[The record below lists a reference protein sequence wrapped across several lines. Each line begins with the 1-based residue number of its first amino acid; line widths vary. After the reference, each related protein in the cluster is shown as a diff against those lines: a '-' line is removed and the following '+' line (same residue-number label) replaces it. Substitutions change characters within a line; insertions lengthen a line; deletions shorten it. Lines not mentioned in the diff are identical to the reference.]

1 MALIMNV
8 DIAIKRGE
16 IMGKIRVGF
25 VTNSSSSSFVIARKN
40 DIKESDVVN
49 LIIDKLSD
57 DIKRELKDIE
67 KDRYIFDYLD
77 AELQIAIIR
86 KDYNEA
92 VKLIANKLCDIL
104 LDTYSEMD
112 LGDWKV
118 HSKEFGNED
127 GFYDCLIYDYG
138 YKLISDNFKVG

>member
-1 MALIMNV
+1 MNV
-8 DIAIKRGE
+8 DIVIKRGE
-16 IMGKIRVGF
+16 IMGKVRMGF

-49 LIIDKLSD
+49 LIIEKLSD
-57 DIKRELKDIE
+57 DIKIELNGIE
-67 KDRYIFDYLD
+67 YHRYIFDYLD
-77 AELQIAIIR
+77 DELKVLIIQ
-86 KDYNEA
+86 KDYDKA
-92 VKLIANKLCDIL
+92 IKLIANELCDIL
-104 LDTYSEMD
+104 LDAYSEME

-118 HSKEFGNED
+118 HSEEFGNEN

>member
-40 DIKESDVVN
+40 DIKESEVVN

-112 LGDWKV
+112 LGDWEV
-118 HSKEFGNED
+118 HAEEFGNKD
-127 GFYDCLIYDYG
+127 GFYNCLIYDYG
-138 YKLISDNFKVG
+138 YKLVSDNFKVG

>member
-40 DIKESDVVN
+40 DIKESEVVN

-112 LGDWKV
+112 LGDWEV
-118 HSKEFGNED
+118 HAEEFGNED
-127 GFYDCLIYDYG
+127 GFYNCLIYDYG
-138 YKLISDNFKVG
+138 YKLVSDNFKVG

>member
-1 MALIMNV
+1 
-8 DIAIKRGE
+8 
-16 IMGKIRVGF
+16 MGKVRMGF

-49 LIIDKLSD
+49 LIIEKLSD
-57 DIKRELKDIE
+57 DIKIELNGIE
-67 KDRYIFDYLD
+67 YHRYIFDYLD
-77 AELQIAIIR
+77 DELKVLIIQ
-86 KDYNEA
+86 KDYDKA
-92 VKLIANKLCDIL
+92 IKLIANELCDIL
-104 LDTYSEMD
+104 LDAYSEME

-118 HSKEFGNED
+118 HSEEFGNEN